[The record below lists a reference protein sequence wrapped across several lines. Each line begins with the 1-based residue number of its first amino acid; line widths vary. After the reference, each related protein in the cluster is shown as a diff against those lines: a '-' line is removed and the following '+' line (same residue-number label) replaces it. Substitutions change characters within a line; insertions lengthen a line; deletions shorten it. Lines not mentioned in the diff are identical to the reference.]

1 GEHQLVQRGVLCTL
15 ARLGTAWRRIEPE
28 RTRAWLAQLEPHPLY
43 KGGQFLFDLLE
54 VEDFMLDGPAP
65 PPVSSEELAGIARR
79 AAPLARRGTAW
90 RRVEPE
96 RTRAW
101 LAQLEPHPLYKG
113 GQFLF
118 DLLEVEDFMLDGPA
132 PPPVSSEE
140 LAGIA
145 RRAADLA
152 GIELPV
158 LGVGLVLDA
167 LPPLEPGFYLY
178 RDVILGLVFVLVSA
192 ADPP

>member
-1 GEHQLVQRGVLCTL
+1 MSKKKARTPSPLTPVDRKLLSILGEHQLVQRGVLCTL
-15 ARLGTAWRRIEPE
+15 ARLGTAWRRI
-28 RTRAWLAQLEPHPLY
+28 
-43 KGGQFLFDLLE
+43 
-54 VEDFMLDGPAP
+54 
-65 PPVSSEELAGIARR
+65 
-79 AAPLARRGTAW
+79 
-90 RRVEPE
+90 EPE